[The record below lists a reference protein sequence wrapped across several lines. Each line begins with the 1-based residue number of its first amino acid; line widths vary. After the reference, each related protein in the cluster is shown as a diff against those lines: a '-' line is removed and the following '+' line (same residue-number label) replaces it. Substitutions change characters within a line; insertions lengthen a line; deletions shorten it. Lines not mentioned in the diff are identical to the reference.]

1 MNLLKQRV
9 AERLASEPVE
19 ETCVRIGAQTPGL
32 VVALW
37 PEESWVLPWSFLLSA
52 HCTKQAGKAQL
63 VLSFTTQVVTAEGH
77 DLAQLLDAVAGFR
90 LGLLREL
97 PPESRPRVSA
107 NAPFVT
113 RIEVRPVQAKSPTPE
128 QQTGSND
135 SLTRGHALIDDRSRH

>member
-32 VVALW
+32 VVALS
-37 PEESWVLPWSFLLSA
+37 PDKCWVLAWSYLLSA
-52 HCTKQAGKAQL
+52 DCTTQAGKAKL
-63 VLSFTTQVVTAEGH
+63 VLSFTTQVVTAEGQ

-97 PPESRPRVSA
+97 PSEFRSRVSA
-107 NAPFVT
+107 NAPFVS
-113 RIEVRPVQAKSPTPE
+113 RIEVRPVQATPPAP
-128 QQTGSND
+128 QTS
-135 SLTRGHALIDDRSRH
+135 

>member
-9 AERLASEPVE
+9 SERLASEPVE
-19 ETCVRIGAQTPGL
+19 ETCIRIGAQTPGL

-52 HCTKQAGKAQL
+52 HCTKRAGKAQL
-63 VLSFTTQVVTAEGH
+63 VLSFTTQVVTAEGQ

-97 PPESRPRVSA
+97 PLSFRQRVSA

-113 RIEVRPVQAKSPTPE
+113 RIEVRPVKATAPAP
-128 QQTGSND
+128 QTS
-135 SLTRGHALIDDRSRH
+135 